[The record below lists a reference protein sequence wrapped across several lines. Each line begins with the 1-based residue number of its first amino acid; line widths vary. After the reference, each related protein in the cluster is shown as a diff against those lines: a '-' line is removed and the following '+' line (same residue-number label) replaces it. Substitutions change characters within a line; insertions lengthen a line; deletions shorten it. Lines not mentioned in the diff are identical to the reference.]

1 MRGSLTRRK
10 EERDNPYRVA
20 SAASTRKGCARA
32 ARGSPANMSET
43 VTTGKFSVEGESGS
57 EADEHG
63 GAARAVRRGSR
74 GSGRS
79 LRRGSPL
86 EEVVDERGED
96 RVE

>member
-1 MRGSLTRRK
+1 IILTGWRRQLLHG
-10 EERDNPYRVA
+10 RAVLDR
-20 SAASTRKGCARA
+20 RA
-32 ARGSPANMSET
+32 ALPANMSET

-79 LRRGSPL
+79 LRRGSPA
-86 EEVVDERGED
+86 
-96 RVE
+96 